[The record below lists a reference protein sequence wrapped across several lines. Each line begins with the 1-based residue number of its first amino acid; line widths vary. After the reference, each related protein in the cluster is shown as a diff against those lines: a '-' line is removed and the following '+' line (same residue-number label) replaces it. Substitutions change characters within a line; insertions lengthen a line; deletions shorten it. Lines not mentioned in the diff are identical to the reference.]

1 MSPIPLGWGLLS
13 YQRYRASA
21 TAKRVLVHLFLPIPP
36 PYLPRKTAPTFIS
49 EETEAKRL
57 NRCLRFHSY
66 MWSKIN
72 QSPGNSKSS
81 VTTTGIL
88 TYCKLFF
95 TFQSITSFELCYQT
109 RLDPTGKG
117 LSAEERLDLGP
128 RGWDW
133 ARTGPGWSRF
143 KQKCANFSL
152 TSKPVSVQSLDI
164 FSTARVFETRDFY
177 DGFIVVQ
184 VEALIWTAPDWP
196 SEPRDAANIWAST
209 VHTVRISRLW
219 CHHCAVLWTTSRSC
233 N

>member
-1 MSPIPLGWGLLS
+1 
-13 YQRYRASA
+13 
-21 TAKRVLVHLFLPIPP
+21 
-36 PYLPRKTAPTFIS
+36 
-49 EETEAKRL
+49 
-57 NRCLRFHSY
+57 
-66 MWSKIN
+66 MWSRIN

-117 LSAEERLDLGP
+117 LSAKERLDLGP

-152 TSKPVSVQSLDI
+152 TSKPVSVPSLDI
-164 FSTARVFETRDFY
+164 FSTARDFETRGFSN
-177 DGFIVVQ
+177 GFIVG
-184 VEALIWTAPDWP
+184 P
-196 SEPRDAANIWAST
+196 SGGPCIDST
-209 VHTVRISRLW
+209 RLTFRAQR
-219 CHHCAVLWTTSRSC
+219 CCKYLSIYCPYSQDLKAVMSSLCSTMNYFTEL
-233 N
+233 